1 MQKNII
7 VEKSTEF
14 ALKIIEFTSLL
25 KKEKHYEISSQ
36 LFRSGTS
43 IGANINESQ
52 HAESRK
58 DFIHK
63 LKIAAKEVAETKYWL
78 YLCTKSDI
86 LLSPK
91 QELFKEIESL
101 EKLLSKI
108 ISTTKSRM

>member
-14 ALKIIEFTSLL
+14 ALEIIEFTSLL

-63 LKIAAKEVAETKYWL
+63 LKIAAKEASETRYWL
-78 YLCTKSDI
+78 FLSTKSDS
-86 LLSPK
+86 LPSPK
-91 QELFKEIESL
+91 QELFNQLESI
-101 EKLLSKI
+101 EKLLSKL

>member
-14 ALKIIEFTSLL
+14 ALEIIEFTSLL

-63 LKIAAKEVAETKYWL
+63 LKIAAKEASETRYWL
-78 YLCTKSDI
+78 FLALNQTAYLLQNKNCSI
-86 LLSPK
+86 N
-91 QELFKEIESL
+91 
-101 EKLLSKI
+101 
-108 ISTTKSRM
+108 